1 MKEEVFLYNYECSL
15 PSLIKLNEDLKF
27 NFKNLTKDPND
38 LLKKEKHCN
47 LISIIGDDPEIQ
59 KKFTML
65 FLFKNLIDISQKPEY
80 DKIYLT
86 YNKIDEYP
94 IIILNYSISNDYFI
108 QKNLS
113 TYNNYSLFEK
123 IQDYKISRNC
133 IKNFISKYSLY
144 IYFLIEENNNN
155 KIDFDSFLDIYS
167 QEKIYYFHYTKN
179 SYDYL
184 EQLET
189 ILEKQFFFNKNENKY
204 IEKHILD
211 YYEYKVEWGEEKR
224 EEREKKAIFFE
235 HYIFLADKDYNCDK
249 NKKLIDNF
257 LRFLKIKQNFNKTKE
272 FIFYFEENLKK
283 FYNSFFDNKYNLK
296 YKDNIFSLEDK
307 GNKKIISENL
317 IDIFSDKKEFYYTAQ
332 SQENQIFYIEGNID
346 TIRCEKRK
354 EDENRNKNKIIA
366 LDFFVEYEKEI
377 KNLDY
382 DDQIIFK
389 SIDSGKEE
397 YSIPNVNYG
406 IKDFDYI
413 EDKKTK
419 ENGIIKLEFKTY

>member
-133 IKNFISKYSLY
+133 IKNFIIKNSFY
-144 IYFLIEENNNN
+144 IFFLIEENNNN
-155 KIDFDSFLDIYS
+155 KIDLNSFLDIYS
-167 QEKIYYFHYTKN
+167 QNNIYYFHYTKN
-179 SYDYL
+179 SDYL
-184 EQLET
+184 EQLKN
-189 ILEKQFFFNKNENKY
+189 ILNKEFFLKEGEEGENCDCF
-204 IEKHILD
+204 IEKHIVN
-211 YYEYKVEWGEEKR
+211 YKNSNS
-224 EEREKKAIFFE
+224 IIFE
-235 HYIFLADKDYNCDK
+235 HYLYLADKDFNDENNKRAIENFISMFKRY
-249 NKKLIDNF
+249 KKL
-257 LRFLKIKQNFNKTKE
+257 NKSKE
-272 FIFYFEENLKK
+272 FFECFLENLKK
-283 FYNSFFDNKYNLK
+283 FYESFFENN
-296 YKDNIFSLEDK
+296 YKLNYKNNEFFLYEK

-317 IDIFSDKKEFYYTAQ
+317 IDIYSDKFSNFFYSTQ
-332 SQENQIFYIEGNID
+332 SQENQIFLIEGNFD
-346 TIRCEKRK
+346 TIECEGKK
-354 EDENRNKNKIIA
+354 EGEK
-366 LDFFVEYEKEI
+366 KEI
-377 KNLDY
+377 KFDVKYKKFENVNVNK
-382 DDQIIFK
+382 DDHIIFN
-389 SIDSGKEE
+389 SIDCDKKKE
-397 YSIPNVNYG
+397 YLIPNENYG

-413 EDKKTK
+413 DEKKTEK
-419 ENGIIKLEFKTY
+419 NGIVKLEFETFV

>member
-1 MKEEVFLYNYECSL
+1 MKEEEFLYKYEFSF
-15 PSLIKLNEDLKF
+15 PSLIKLNEDLTY
-27 NFKNLTKDPND
+27 NFTNLTTDQNE
-38 LLKKEKHCN
+38 LLKNVNHCN

-65 FLFKNLIDISQKPEY
+65 FLYKKLINTNQKPEY
-80 DKIYLT
+80 DKLYLS
-86 YNKIDEYP
+86 YNKIGADSV
-94 IIILNYSISNDYFI
+94 IILNYSISNKDSI
-108 QKNLS
+108 QKNLAS
-113 TYNNYSLFEK
+113 YDNYTLFEK

-184 EQLET
+184 EQLEN

-211 YYEYKVEWGEEKR
+211 YEKN
-224 EEREKKAIFFE
+224 KNILFE

-249 NKKLIDNF
+249 NKKIIDKF
-257 LRFLKIKQNFNKTKE
+257 FAYLKNKQNFNKTKE
-272 FIFYFEENLKK
+272 FIYYFEENLKK
-283 FYNSFFDNKYNLK
+283 FYNSFFDNKYKLK
-296 YKDNIFSLEDK
+296 YDNNVFSLEDK

-317 IDIFSDKKEFYYTAQ
+317 IDIFSDKKELYYTTQ

-346 TIRCEKRK
+346 TISCEKRK
-354 EDENRNKNKIIA
+354 EDENRNKNKTIA
-366 LDFFVEYEKEI
+366 IDFFVEYEKEI
-377 KNLDY
+377 KNLNN

-389 SIDSGKEE
+389 SIENGKEE
-397 YSIPNVNYG
+397 YSIPNENYG

-419 ENGIIKLEFKTY
+419 ENGIIKLEFETY